1 MNYRHLYHAGNFA
14 DLLKH
19 ALLTEI
25 MAGLTREGGPLTV
38 IDTHAGA
45 GIYDLASDAARRT
58 GEAAAGIGVL
68 IADDAAPAAFDR
80 LKAAVREVND
90 GPLRVYPGSPA
101 LTARFLRGRDRLI
114 ACETRRE
121 DFEMLRQALRA
132 PGAEAVR
139 EDGWEAAARRTPKAP
154 ARALVLI
161 DPPYE
166 AGDDPDRVAV
176 ATRAALTRNAAAI
189 IAIWAP
195 LKDLAGYDAL
205 LGAIEDA
212 AAPRPIL
219 VAETRLRAPDDP
231 MRMNGCAMAVVNSPP
246 GLETA
251 AAAAAEWIAARV
263 GETGGFGRT
272 MLVGSGQPRSS

>member
-1 MNYRHLYHAGNFA
+1 LRGSN
-14 DLLKH
+14 
-19 ALLTEI
+19 
-25 MAGLTREGGPLTV
+25 
-38 IDTHAGA
+38 
-45 GIYDLASDAARRT
+45 
-58 GEAAAGIGVL
+58 AAGIGVL
-68 IADDAAPAAFDR
+68 MADEATPAAFDP
-80 LKAAVREVND
+80 LKAAVRELND

-101 LTARFLRGRDRLI
+101 LITSFLRSRDRLT

-139 EDGWEAAARRTPKAP
+139 EDGWEVAARRTPKAP

-166 AGDDPDRVAV
+166 AGDDPDRVA
-176 ATRAALTRNAAAI
+176 ATTSVVLARNDEAV
-189 IAIWAP
+189 IAVWLP

-212 AAPRPIL
+212 AAPRPLL
-219 VAETRLRAPDDP
+219 VAETRLRLPDDP
-231 MRMNGCAMAVVNSPP
+231 MRMNGCAMAVINPPP
-246 GLETA
+246 GLDA
-251 AAAAAEWIAARV
+251 PARAAAEWIAAWV
-263 GETGGFGRT
+263 GEAGGFGRA